1 MIEIEQTYRE
11 ELIKIEKDETVIN
24 NEFDESECYID
35 KWRMVESKLVSL
47 LAEKENG
54 SVVNES
60 LTQNATIRYPKLKLP
75 IFDGNIKSWL
85 GFWGQFKKIDN
96 DPNLDDHDKFAYLL
110 QSMEKGS
117 SAEELIK
124 SFPPGG
130 ESYSKALEQL
140 QSRFGKE
147 DLLIEVYVR
156 DLLSLVLLKNSQQKF
171 SLRKLYD
178 NLESKLRALEV
189 LGVARDKYAAMLYPL
204 VESSLPDDTL
214 RAWQRF
220 RVINRSQRESES
232 SEQKEKNASTHRMD
246 LDGLLSF
253 LLDEIEGEERVS
265 IATQCFTKY
274 QTPKPGNAKH
284 FGFKNRGEF
293 SKTPSASTLIATS
306 EQNSTGCIFCAGNH
320 ASGDCV

>member
-1 MIEIEQTYRE
+1 
-11 ELIKIEKDETVIN
+11 
-24 NEFDESECYID
+24 
-35 KWRMVESKLVSL
+35 
-47 LAEKENG
+47 
-54 SVVNES
+54 
-60 LTQNATIRYPKLKLP
+60 
-75 IFDGNIKSWL
+75 
-85 GFWGQFKKIDN
+85 
-96 DPNLDDHDKFAYLL
+96 
-110 QSMEKGS
+110 
-117 SAEELIK
+117 
-124 SFPPGG
+124 
-130 ESYSKALEQL
+130 
-140 QSRFGKE
+140 
-147 DLLIEVYVR
+147 
-156 DLLSLVLLKNSQQKF
+156 
-171 SLRKLYD
+171 
-178 NLESKLRALEV
+178 
-189 LGVARDKYAAMLYPL
+189 MLYPL

-320 ASGDCV
+320 ASGDCVKARKMTSEERQKAVLNSRSCFLCLDRKHVIAKCKKRTSCVICGKKHHILLCRNIQAESKSPVPVST